1 MNKLLDITE
10 KQMLRG
16 YVLKICEF
24 SEPLGAG
31 IEVVESALKKEGFY
45 YERKDI
51 EDACNYLQ
59 GKGFIKLENIKNSIL
74 NIDRTIAKITPLGID
89 LLEGTTQTEG
99 VILNG

>member
-45 YERKDI
+45 LE
-51 EDACNYLQ
+51 

-74 NIDRTIAKITPLGID
+74 NIDRTIAKITSLGID